1 MLDANF
7 VLFGVL
13 ALILIAEFVNGWT
26 DSPNAIAT
34 VVSTRVLSPYQAVLM
49 ATVLNAVGAM
59 SGTAVAAT
67 IGQDIVRPDVI
78 NLTTVAAAMVGIIF
92 WSTLAWY
99 FGLPTSESHALIA
112 GLTGAGLA
120 TAGPSSLV
128 WAGWNK
134 VLIGLLFSSFL
145 GFFGG
150 LLLMGFLYRSL
161 ANSRPGTVRR
171 TFGRLQIVSAG
182 FMAFSHGSNDGQKFI
197 GVFTLALLLG
207 GILPTFQVPFWV
219 ILLCAA
225 TMGLGTAV
233 GGWRI
238 VKTMGLRLTKL
249 EPVHGFA
256 AETAAALTIELATRL
271 GIPLSTTH
279 TINTSIVGVGATRR
293 FSAVRWGV
301 TIEIVTAWIL
311 TFPICG
317 IIGWLASKL
326 FMLFKSRGW
335 SLRSHPW
342 LDLPPAFQGFA
353 QSNRIGILEIT
364 AHRQAARDARHRNSQ
379 GFNQLGEIERRP
391 FAVHGRVGRNDHLA
405 HGIAAQAF
413 E

>member
-1 MLDANF
+1 MPDGNL
-7 VLFGVL
+7 LLYCVL
-13 ALILIAEFVNGWT
+13 ALILVAEFVNGWT

-34 VVSTRVLSPYQAVLM
+34 VVSTRVLSPYQALIM

-67 IGQDIVRPDVI
+67 IGKDIVRPDVI
-78 NLTTVAAAMVGIIF
+78 NLTTVAAAMIGIIF

-99 FGLPTSESHALIA
+99 WGLPTSESHALIA

-120 TAGPSSLV
+120 TAGPESLL
-128 WAGWNK
+128 WTGWSK
-134 VLIGLLFSSFL
+134 VLIGLVFSTFL

-150 LLLMGFLYRSL
+150 LLLMALLYRLL

-171 TFGRLQIVSAG
+171 IFGRLQIVSAA

-207 GILPTFQVPFWV
+207 GILPSFQVPLWV
-219 ILLCAA
+219 ILLCAM

-256 AETAAALTIELATRL
+256 AETAAAMTIEIATRL

-279 TINTSIVGVGATRR
+279 TINTAIVGVGATRR

-301 TIEIVTAWIL
+301 TFEIVTAWIL
-311 TFPICG
+311 TFPVCG
-317 IIGWLASKL
+317 LIGW
-326 FMLFKSRGW
+326 G
-335 SLRSHPW
+335 
-342 LDLPPAFQGFA
+342 
-353 QSNRIGILEIT
+353 
-364 AHRQAARDARHRNSQ
+364 AAKVLLLLTHA
-379 GFNQLGEIERRP
+379 
-391 FAVHGRVGRNDHLA
+391 
-405 HGIAAQAF
+405 
-413 E
+413 